1 MGLKVREGG
10 ADKRQFTVLSRGGGG
25 AEDSYRAWHFFC
37 VRIIQ
42 QKVTSHL
49 VELSSLSE
57 TKDGG
62 STVDIF

>member
-10 ADKRQFTVLSRGGGG
+10 ADKRQFTVLSRGGG